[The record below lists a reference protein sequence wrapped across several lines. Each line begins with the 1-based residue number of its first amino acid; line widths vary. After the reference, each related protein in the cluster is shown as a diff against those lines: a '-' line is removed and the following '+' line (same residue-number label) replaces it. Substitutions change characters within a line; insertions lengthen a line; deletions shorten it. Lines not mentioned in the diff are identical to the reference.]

1 MITSC
6 KANAIE
12 NPSMYVISILKIIF
26 QSNSHFYLL
35 DDINLEE
42 AHLEL
47 NSTTI
52 HLYLVRMV
60 SKRRKEDGIHW
71 NSLWTYTD
79 NYGDGPCPLK
89 EIRPSSTRTADH
101 KRPSQL
107 LLSEPLEKKTRTGV
121 LCSTSHS
128 RGAPLSLQA
137 SG

>member
-52 HLYLVRMV
+52 RLYLVRMETQEG
-60 SKRRKEDGIHW
+60 RW
-71 NSLWTYTD
+71 NSLEWSLDIDRQLWRRTM
-79 NYGDGPCPLK
+79 PSV
-89 EIRPSSTRTADH
+89 RPSSTRTADH

-128 RGAPLSLQA
+128 RGAPLPLQA